1 MRHLTLAPKEREAD
15 LARLDEVIGSLK
27 DGEADLLKEHLQS
40 AREYLLGA
48 MPEEYLLSLEW
59 AGTALDTVSNGDLR
73 RRLEKTLIE
82 LIDDMPGAIGEK
94 T

>member
-1 MRHLTLAPKEREAD
+1 
-15 LARLDEVIGSLK
+15 
-27 DGEADLLKEHLQS
+27 
-40 AREYLLGA
+40 LLGA

-82 LIDDMPGAIGEK
+82 LIDDMPER
-94 T
+94 

>member
-15 LARLDEVIGSLK
+15 LARLDEVIGCLK

-48 MPEEYLLSLEW
+48 MPGEYLMSLEW

-82 LIDDMPGAIGEK
+82 LIDDMPER
-94 T
+94 